1 MTVHLGKLIHA
12 LAHDRYRGALIFG
25 AAGGENGVGKTEYLR
40 KFQQAHPEFP
50 LSYLDVQQALLAHQ
64 NRALVFD
71 LTPSRLLEWGVSLAR
86 QAALPEV
93 QGILLDNFDVVVN
106 LWDRRKKEEFVQRL
120 QRLEQTAFPIP
131 VAAMAQD
138 DPVFQQAYQ
147 QQPASALR
155 RIIKFHEL
163 EAV

>member
-1 MTVHLGKLIHA
+1 MTINLSKLIYA

-25 AAGGENGVGKTEYLR
+25 AAGGENGVGKSAYLR
-40 KFQQAHPEFP
+40 QFQQAHPELA
-50 LSYLDVQQALLAHQ
+50 LSYLDVQQVLLAQQ
-64 NRALVFD
+64 NAALVFD
-71 LTPSRLLEWGVSLAR
+71 LTPSRLLEWGASLAR
-86 QAALPEV
+86 QAALPEA

-106 LWDRRKKEEFVQRL
+106 LWDSRKKEEFAQRL

-138 DPVFQQAYQ
+138 DPVFQQAYEQ
-147 QQPASALR
+147 QSGSALR
-155 RIIKFHEL
+155 RIIKFREL